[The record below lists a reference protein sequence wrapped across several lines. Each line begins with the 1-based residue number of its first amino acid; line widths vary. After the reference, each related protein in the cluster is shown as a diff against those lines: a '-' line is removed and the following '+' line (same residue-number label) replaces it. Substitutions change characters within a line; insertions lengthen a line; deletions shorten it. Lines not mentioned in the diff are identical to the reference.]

1 MKVERTIVVF
11 VGGSEVEAVEAL
23 SIERVLGRLPEDAVV
38 VTLGSAGLAGVAGRL
53 AVERGLHV
61 GVMSGGP
68 RGAAGMAARQD
79 AVARLRPATVFAGR
93 RSGAETSRMVALA
106 RAVGAEVRP
115 IGPGHGAAWDGVEF
129 AAAEVAEVRRRTAGV
144 PVVGVSGSRKW
155 SDLRSVEKAV
165 RGFPT
170 GALVVEG
177 DARGL
182 DRYAAAFARLL
193 GHPVLSVAA
202 LWDFFGE
209 RGKRGNPAGYR
220 RNEAMLALELDRLV
234 AFPLD
239 GAGTAQMMEAAEV
252 ASVPVERV
260 RSGLGFQGRLARVV
274 HCQEEDYDHYI
285 GRGRDPKTEE
295 MGEWGNRFSHRPSR
309 VPGVVEV
316 GTAEEAV
323 VLFRWELLERI
334 RSGDVDRSALAALH
348 GTTLGCW
355 CGTGRPCH
363 GLPLGH
369 AAAWAYFGEES

>member
-1 MKVERTIVVF
+1 MSRMVVAFVGDSVAESAEARWIERTL
-11 VGGSEVEAVEAL
+11 E
-23 SIERVLGRLPEDAVV
+23 RLPEDAVV
-38 VTLGSAGLAGVAGRL
+38 VTMGVYGVGGVVGRL
-53 AVERGLHV
+53 AAARGLHV

-68 RGAAGMAARQD
+68 RGVAGMAARQG
-79 AVARLRPATVFAGR
+79 AVARLRPETVFAAR

-106 RAVGAEVRP
+106 RAVGSEVRP
-115 IGPGHGAAWDGVEF
+115 IGSGHGAGWDGVEF
-129 AAAEVAEVRRRTAGV
+129 GAAEVAEVRRRTAGV
-144 PVVGVSGSRKW
+144 PVLGVSGSREW
-155 SDLRSVEKAV
+155 SDLRSVERVV
-165 RGFPT
+165 RGFPA
-170 GALVVEG
+170 GALMVEG

-202 LWDFFGE
+202 LWDFFGV

-220 RNEAMLALELDRLV
+220 RNEAMLALELDRLM

-239 GAGTAQMMEAAEV
+239 GPGTAQMMEAAEA
-252 ASVPVERV
+252 ASVPVERI
-260 RSGLGFQGRLARVV
+260 RSSLGFQGRLARVV

-323 VLFRWELLERI
+323 VLFRWELLDRI

-369 AAAWAYFGEES
+369 AAAWACLGEES